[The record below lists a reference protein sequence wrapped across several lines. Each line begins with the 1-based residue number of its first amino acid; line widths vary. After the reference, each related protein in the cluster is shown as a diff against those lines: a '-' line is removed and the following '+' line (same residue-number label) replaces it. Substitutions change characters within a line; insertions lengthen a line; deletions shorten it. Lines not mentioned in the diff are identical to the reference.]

1 MKIYYSMFMIMII
14 ITKHLMN
21 LYINVILIQNLDLK
35 LIGITMTY
43 KMILMQFGADK
54 LQFLIIV

>member
-21 LYINVILIQNLDLK
+21 LYINALLIQNLDQK

-54 LQFLIIV
+54 IQFLIII

>member
-21 LYINVILIQNLDLK
+21 LYINALLIQNLDQK

-43 KMILMQFGADK
+43 KVILMQFGADK
-54 LQFLIIV
+54 IQFLIII